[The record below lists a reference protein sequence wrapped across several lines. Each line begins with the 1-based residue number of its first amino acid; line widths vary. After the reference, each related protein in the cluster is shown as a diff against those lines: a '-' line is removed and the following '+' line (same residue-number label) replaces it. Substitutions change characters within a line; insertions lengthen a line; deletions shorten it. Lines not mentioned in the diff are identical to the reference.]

1 MGFEELEGV
10 TRMRDP
16 GLNLSEEDLTL
27 DELRGLWKAL
37 DVDFS
42 GLVDVDEFMHFM
54 KDHGP
59 QMHQLTEYSKQMR
72 GLESRATTP
81 SVATKEKKLKV
92 EKKPGVYYQPK
103 QKKRYTGRPN
113 KGRGARRGV
122 SFLHSFGFC
131 GYFLRSR
138 EGRRRLQGFTKA
150 LRRDAY

>member
-1 MGFEELEGV
+1 
-10 TRMRDP
+10 MRDP

-72 GLESRATTP
+72 GLEPRATTP

-113 KGRGARRGV
+113 KAEARGAALAFSTASAFVDTFSDLAKADDGSKALLRRYAET
-122 SFLHSFGFC
+122 HI
-131 GYFLRSR
+131 SR
-138 EGRRRLQGFTKA
+138 ECS
-150 LRRDAY
+150 